1 MDNFNLFLLPIHT
14 ANINILYFEVL
25 GNDKLVFKFESYFT
39 SKEMFDLWKE
49 KQLQYYADE
58 ALTEKQ
64 YPELDATTRMKLRN
78 ELLEKQFKSQE

>member
-1 MDNFNLFLLPIHT
+1 MK
-14 ANINILYFEVL
+14 
-25 GNDKLVFKFESYFT
+25 KLEQNYGKERFKIT
-39 SKEMFDLWKE
+39 QEMFDLWKE